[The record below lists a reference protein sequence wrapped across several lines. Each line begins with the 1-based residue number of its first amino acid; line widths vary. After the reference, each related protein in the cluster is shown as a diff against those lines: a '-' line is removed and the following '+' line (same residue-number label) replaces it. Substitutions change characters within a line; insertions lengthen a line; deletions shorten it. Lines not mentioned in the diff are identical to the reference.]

1 MLVGEGC
8 SRVCNS
14 ASGGGGVAEFVTVL
28 VGGGGCSRVC
38 NNASGGGGVAE
49 FVTVLVGGGV

>member
-1 MLVGEGC
+1 MLVGGVAEFVTVLVGGGCSRVCNSASGRGGC

-28 VGGGGCSRVC
+28 VGGGV
-38 NNASGGGGVAE
+38 
-49 FVTVLVGGGV
+49 